1 MSHRGGHDGQ
11 HAGGTSNAHTAHA
24 DMVSDLRRRFWI
36 CLALTGPIL
45 LLSPAIQRRLG
56 VEQLG
61 FLGQEGVQLVFA
73 SVVVFYRGWPFLS
86 GPFSALSPRQP
97 GAAALIGVATR
108 VA

>member
-45 LLSPAIQRRLG
+45 LLSPAVQRRVG
-56 VEQLG
+56 VEHPG
-61 FLGQEGVQLVFA
+61 FLGQEVVQLLVA
-73 SVVVFYRGWPFLS
+73 RVLVFYRGWPFLR
-86 GPFSALSPRQP
+86 GPFSAPLPP
-97 GAAALIGVATR
+97 HPPT
-108 VA
+108 